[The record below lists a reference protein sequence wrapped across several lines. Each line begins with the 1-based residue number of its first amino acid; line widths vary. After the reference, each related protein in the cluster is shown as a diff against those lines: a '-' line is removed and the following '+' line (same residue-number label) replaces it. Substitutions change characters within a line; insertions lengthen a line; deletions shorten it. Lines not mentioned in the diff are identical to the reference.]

1 MKELFRNLSQLD
13 YQWFQAINHL
23 ADRFCALNPLVAF
36 FANNLDYVF
45 YLGAIIYWFTRS
57 PDNRKMVMNTLL
69 SGAVALG
76 VNNIIGAIYHRDR
89 PFVAHHV
96 IQLVQHDAS
105 ASFPSNHAAAAF
117 AVAASI
123 WFWRRKEGWVWLVLA
138 AVMGFSRIWSG
149 IHYPLDIIGGAISGI
164 LIAVI
169 INKIM
174 HQQGPKK
181 LSGTIIRIYESI
193 EHKVW
198 KP

>member
-1 MKELFRNLSQLD
+1 MNLAQLD
-13 YQWFQAINHL
+13 YQWFQTINHF
-23 ADRFCALNPLVAF
+23 ADRFSALNPMVAF

-45 YLGAIIYWFTRS
+45 YLGVIVYWFIRT
-57 PDNRKMVMNTLL
+57 PDNRKMVVNTLL
-69 SGAVALG
+69 SAGIALG

-117 AVAASI
+117 AVASSI
-123 WFWRRKEGWVWLVLA
+123 WLWRRKEGRIWFVLA
-138 AVMGFSRIWSG
+138 AVIGFSRIWSG
-149 IHYPLDIIGGAISGI
+149 IHYPLDIVGGAISGI
-164 LIAVI
+164 I
-169 INKIM
+169 IGIVVNKTM
-174 HQQGPKK
+174 RQRV
-181 LSGTIIRIYESI
+181 LEEFSFSFIRLYEFI

>member
-1 MKELFRNLSQLD
+1 MNLAQLD
-13 YQWFQAINHL
+13 YQWFQTINNF
-23 ADRFCALNPLVAF
+23 ADRFSVLNPLVAF

-45 YLGAIIYWFTRS
+45 YLGVIVYWFIRT
-57 PDNRKMVMNTLL
+57 PDNRKMVVNTLL
-69 SGAVALG
+69 SGGVALG

-117 AVAASI
+117 AVASSI
-123 WFWRRKEGWVWLVLA
+123 WLWRRKEGRMWFVLA
-138 AVMGFSRIWSG
+138 AIIGFSRIWSG
-149 IHYPLDIIGGAISGI
+149 IHYPLDIIGGAVSGS
-164 LIAVI
+164 VI
-169 INKIM
+169 GIVINKTM
-174 HQQGPKK
+174 RQQVLQKA
-181 LSGTIIRIYESI
+181 SESVVRIYESV

>member
-1 MKELFRNLSQLD
+1 MNLSQLD
-13 YQWFQAINHL
+13 YQWFQTINHL
-23 ADRFCALNPLVAF
+23 ADRFSALNPLVAF

-45 YLGAIIYWFTRS
+45 YLGVIIYWFIRTS
-57 PDNRKMVMNTLL
+57 DNRKMVVNTLL
-69 SGAVALG
+69 SAAVALG

-123 WFWRRKEGWVWLVLA
+123 WLWRRKEGSVWFVLA
-138 AVMGFSRIWSG
+138 AVIGFSRIWSG
-149 IHYPLDIIGGAISGI
+149 IHYPLDIIGGAVSGI
-164 LIAVI
+164 LIAAV

-174 HQQGPKK
+174 RQQGLKK
-181 LSGTIIRIYESI
+181 LSETIIRIYESI